1 MQRNISPM
9 FVAGALLALGLLT
22 WNMAATVANTSQ
34 LGGQTALVQRSGDR
48 LRSLDSVLSLVAEAE
63 SGQRGFVI
71 TGRNEYLEPYEA
83 ARRAL
88 GGQLDELA
96 RLVGDDSAQRA
107 RLVDVRRDV
116 DARLGEM
123 ARTVEM
129 RRQRGFEATQE
140 AIVGGGGVA
149 EAKALRATVT
159 AMADVERRHLDA
171 RTAEAASTYRNA
183 LWSGL
188 ASGAAALLAVL
199 GFALLLRRHLRERA
213 RAEQAISAEA
223 EKFRTTLASIGDA
236 VIATD
241 VEGRITGMNPMAESL
256 ARVTAAES
264 LGRPLASVFRIVD
277 ETTRQPA
284 DSPAARVLRDG
295 ATASPA
301 QDALL
306 LRGDGSELHIDDRA
320 APITAADGRV
330 VGCVLVFRDN
340 SERRRNERAL
350 AAAQAQ
356 LRGIVMQMAIP
367 TMVYAEDGEVV
378 LVNEAWTGLSG
389 HGPEQIPTLREWTS
403 RAYGPHGD
411 EILAALQRMFE
422 LSAVVNNGERSI
434 TTADGQTRIWHFFTA
449 PLGRDSAGRRMLV
462 SNAIDVTEQK
472 GISRRLEESEA
483 RLRFA
488 LDAAGLGQWELNVD
502 GSGGSRTP
510 GHDRIFGYAEMLPRW
525 TVEVFMQ
532 HVLPEDRA
540 EVEHVIRATFAGAD
554 GDLSCRILRADGEV
568 RHIWI
573 RASPQRD
580 AGGAVVRLLGIIG
593 DRTREAAAVQ
603 ALQDADKRKDEFLA
617 TLAHELRNPLAPLRN
632 ALAILQL
639 AHGDPEALGKTRDVM
654 VRQVEHLVRLI
665 DDLLDVSRISLDKL
679 MLRREA
685 TGLAAILAPTVE
697 SLRPAALRAGQT
709 LTLSLPG
716 DEVPLDADPARLAQV
731 FANLIGNALK
741 FTPAGGHID
750 VSARRDGQRAVVS
763 VRDDGIGIAAEH
775 LRSIFGMFSQVDASL
790 DRSQGG
796 LGIGL
801 NLVRR
806 LVDLH
811 GGTIEVRSEGL
822 HRGSE
827 FLVSLPVASAAG
839 PEVLPEESG
848 DLGVTLRPLR
858 ILVVD
863 DNADSAD
870 SLVML
875 LALEGHDAHV
885 ARDGPQA
892 LERAE
897 ALQPEAVLLD
907 IGLPGLNG
915 YEVCKRL
922 RAQAWGEQMAI
933 IALTGWGQ
941 DEDRRRSAG
950 AGFDGHLVKPAT
962 LDDVS
967 RALAKAIGELELAGT
982 SLR

>member
-9 FVAGALLALGLLT
+9 FVAGSLLALGLLA
-22 WNMAATVANTSQ
+22 WNMAATVVNTSQ
-34 LGGQTALVQRSGDR
+34 LGLQTALVQRSGDR
-48 LRSLDSVLSLVAEAE
+48 LRALDSLVSLVTDAE

-71 TGRNEYLEPYEA
+71 TGRDEYLEPYEA
-83 ARRAL
+83 ARRAI

-96 RLVGDDSAQRA
+96 RLVGDDRSQQA
-107 RLVDVRRDV
+107 RLADARRQI

-123 ARTVEM
+123 ARTIEM

-140 AIVGGGGVA
+140 AMVLGGGVT
-149 EAKALRATVT
+149 ETKALRATVT
-159 AMADVERRHLDA
+159 AIAEAERRHLDA
-171 RTAEAASTYRNA
+171 RTAEAATTYRNS
-183 LWSGL
+183 LMSGL
-188 ASGAAALLAVL
+188 ASGATALFAVL

-213 RAEQAISAEA
+213 RAEEAIAAEA

-236 VIATD
+236 VVATD

-256 ARVTAAES
+256 AHVSAAEAI
-264 LGRPLASVFRIVD
+264 GRPLASVFRVVD
-277 ETTRQPA
+277 ETTREPA
-284 DSPAARVLRDG
+284 DGAAARVMREG
-295 ATASPA
+295 ATAAPPRN
-301 QDALL
+301 ALL
-306 LRGDGSELHIDDRA
+306 LRSDGSELHIDDRA

-340 SERRRNERAL
+340 SERRRSERAV
-350 AAAQAQ
+350 AEAREQ

-367 TMVYAEDGEVV
+367 TMVYAEDGEIV

-389 HGPEQIPTLREWTS
+389 QPADQIRTLRDWTS
-403 RAYGPHGD
+403 RAYGPRGG
-411 EILAALQRMFE
+411 EILAILQGLFD
-422 LSAVVNNGERSI
+422 LTAVVDNGERSI
-434 TTADGQTRIWHFFTA
+434 TTADGQTRIRHFYTA
-449 PLGRDSAGRRMLV
+449 PLGRDSTGRRMLV
-462 SNAIDVTEQK
+462 TNAIDVTEQK
-472 GISRRLEESEA
+472 VISRRLQDSEA

-488 LDAAGLGQWELNVD
+488 LDAASLGQWELNVD

-525 TVEVFMQ
+525 TVEVFLQ

-540 EVEHVIRATFAGAD
+540 AAEQVIRETFVGGD

-580 AGGAVVRLLGIIG
+580 AAGAVVRLLGIIG

-632 ALAILQL
+632 ALAILQV
-639 AHGDPEALGKTRDVM
+639 AHDDPQAVDRTRDVM

-679 MLRREA
+679 TLRRQA

-709 LTLSLPG
+709 LSLSLPD
-716 DEVPLDADPARLAQV
+716 DELALDADPARLAQV

-741 FTPAGGHID
+741 FTPAGGRID
-750 VSARRDGQRAVVS
+750 VSARREGQRAVVS

-827 FLVSLPVASAAG
+827 FLVSLPIAPAA
-839 PEVLPEESG
+839 PEVVPEESG
-848 DLGVTLRPLR
+848 DLEAPLRPLR

-863 DNADSAD
+863 DNPDSAD

-922 RAQAWGEQMAI
+922 RARAWGEQMAI

-941 DEDRRRSAG
+941 DEDRRRSAS

-967 RALAKAIGELELAGT
+967 RALAKAIGEVEVAGT